1 MILTSG
7 FIIFFGMLF
16 VALKLERRTSLRLLG
31 FPLTVDLV
39 VSGLT
44 LVLHWGT
51 FSGVMAA
58 AFAGLMTSVFT
69 TVARWL
75 VGYISG
81 GTYYAGVFKVY

>member
-31 FPLTVDLV
+31 FPLTVDLA

-81 GTYYAGVFKVY
+81 GTYHAGVFKVY